1 MNDLADANYES
12 GRNKRNTLTENIGRS
27 GLGKKF
33 WNIKVKKCRVK
44 AAANKHEC
52 RSANP
57 RRDPFPDVGNK
68 VPPMRDLPQVRSAI
82 DVVDGARSRHRSA
95 IG

>member
-1 MNDLADANYES
+1 MNDLADAKS
-12 GRNKRNTLTENIGRS
+12 GRNKRNTLTEIIGRS

-57 RRDPFPDVGNK
+57 RRGPHPG
-68 VPPMRDLPQVRSAI
+68 R
-82 DVVDGARSRHRSA
+82 G
-95 IG
+95 

>member
-1 MNDLADANYES
+1 MNDLADADYES
-12 GRNKRNTLTENIGRS
+12 GRNKRNTMTEIIGRS

-57 RRDPFPDVGNK
+57 RRGPHPG
-68 VPPMRDLPQVRSAI
+68 R
-82 DVVDGARSRHRSA
+82 G
-95 IG
+95 

>member
-12 GRNKRNTLTENIGRS
+12 GRNKRNTLTENIGRG

-57 RRDPFPDVGNK
+57 HGAARIPDVGNK
-68 VPPMRDLPQVRSAI
+68 VPPMRDLPQVRSAS
-82 DVVDGARSRHRSA
+82 DAVDGSST
-95 IG
+95 GT